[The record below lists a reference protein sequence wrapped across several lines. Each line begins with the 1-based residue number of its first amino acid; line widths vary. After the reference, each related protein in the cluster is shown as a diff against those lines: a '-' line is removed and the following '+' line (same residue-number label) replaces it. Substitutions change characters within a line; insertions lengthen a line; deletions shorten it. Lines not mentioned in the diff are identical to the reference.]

1 MMANLSE
8 RDQRTLRYG
17 GLGVGLILVL
27 MLVLF
32 PVMDAWDGLSTRVV
46 KAKAKLSDIETGVTA
61 AAEASNKGAS
71 LRDKATVYPNR
82 AEVNQQ
88 TARMLQR
95 IEALPGYDKLSVR
108 RLEGLP
114 LRDEGSF
121 FRTGV
126 SMQFSGT
133 LTDLHTFVQATESAR
148 PILKVD
154 RLTVAQD
161 QKDASRIEGQVVI
174 NGFAVVTE
182 KKGKQG

>member
-8 RDQRTLRYG
+8 RDQRTLRFG
-17 GLGVGLILVL
+17 AIGVVLILFVVLGV
-27 MLVLF
+27 F
-32 PVMDAWDGLSTRVV
+32 PIMDVWDGLSQNVV
-46 KAKAKLSDIETGVTA
+46 KAKNKLNDIESGVTA
-61 AAEASNKGAS
+61 AAEASNKGAA
-71 LRDKATVYPNR
+71 LRDTATVYSTR
-82 AEVNQQ
+82 AGVNQQ

-95 IEALPGYDKLSVR
+95 IEALPGYEKLSVR

-133 LTDLHTFVQATESAR
+133 LTDLHTFVQAVEGSK
-148 PILKVD
+148 PVMKVD
-154 RLTVAQD
+154 RLTVAQN
-161 QKDASRIEGQVVI
+161 QKDPSRIEGQVVI
-174 NGFAVVTE
+174 NGYAVVTE

>member
-17 GLGVGLILVL
+17 AIGVGLILVVV
-27 MLVLF
+27 LVLF
-32 PVMDAWDGLSTRVV
+32 PVMDAWDGLNQRVT
-46 KAKAKLSDIETGVTA
+46 KAKTKLSDIEAGVTA
-61 AAEASNKGAS
+61 AAEASNKSQA
-71 LRDKATVYPNR
+71 LHEKATVYPTR
-82 AEVNQQ
+82 VAVNQQ
-88 TARMLQR
+88 TARILQR

-121 FRTGV
+121 LRSGV

-133 LTDLHTFVQATESAR
+133 LTDLHTFVQAMESAR
-148 PILKVD
+148 PILKVE
-154 RLTVAQD
+154 RLNVTQD
-161 QKDASRIEGQVVI
+161 QKDGSRIEGQVVI

>member
-17 GLGVGLILVL
+17 GIGVGVILVL
-27 MLVLF
+27 VLVLF
-32 PVMDAWDGLSTRVV
+32 PVMDAWDGLSQRVV
-46 KAKAKLSDIETGVTA
+46 KAKGKLNDIETGVTA
-61 AAEASNKGAS
+61 AAEASNKGAA
-71 LRDKATVYPNR
+71 LRDTATVYPTR
-82 AEVNQQ
+82 VAVNQQ

-95 IEALPGYDKLSVR
+95 IEALPGYEKLSVR

-133 LTDLHTFVQATESAR
+133 LTDLHTFIQALESSK
-148 PILKVD
+148 PVLKVD
-154 RLTVAQD
+154 RLNVTQN
-161 QKDASRIEGQVVI
+161 QKNASQIEGQVVI
-174 NGFAVVTE
+174 NGYAVVTE

>member
-17 GLGVGLILVL
+17 AIGVGLILVVV
-27 MLVLF
+27 LVLF
-32 PVMDAWDGLSTRVV
+32 PVMDAWEALSKRVV
-46 KAKAKLSDIETGVTA
+46 TAKAKLSDIETGVTA
-61 AAEASNKGAS
+61 AAEASNKSQA
-71 LRDKATVYPNR
+71 LHEKATVYPTR
-82 AEVNQQ
+82 VAVNQQ
-88 TARMLQR
+88 TARILQR

-121 FRTGV
+121 LRAGV

-133 LTDLHTFVQATESAR
+133 LTDLHTFVQAMESAK
-148 PILKVD
+148 PVLKVE
-154 RLTVAQD
+154 RLNVAQD
-161 QKDASRIEGQVVI
+161 QKDPSRIEGQVVI
-174 NGFAVVTE
+174 NGYAVVTE